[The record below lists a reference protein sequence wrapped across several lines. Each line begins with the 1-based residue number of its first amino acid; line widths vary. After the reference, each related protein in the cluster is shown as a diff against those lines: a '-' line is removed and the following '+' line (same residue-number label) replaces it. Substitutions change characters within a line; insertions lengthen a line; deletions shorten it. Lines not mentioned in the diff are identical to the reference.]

1 MLVDPSN
8 IRGSDLYQH
17 MIRLI
22 GPRPIAWIS
31 TQSSAGILNLA
42 PYSFFTGVTSKPPS
56 LVFSSVRKADGSLKD
71 TLTNI
76 LDTQEFV
83 VNVVPFKLAESM
95 VATSQEFATEIDEFE
110 ACSIATASSHK
121 VRVPRVA
128 DSPAAIECRLLQ
140 VVDVGSGPGAASLVI
155 GEIVAIS
162 IDDSVLD
169 ENRWPDP
176 AKLDLIGR
184 MGGNTYARTTD
195 RFDLVRPQ

>member
-1 MLVDPSN
+1 MLVDPN
-8 IRGSDLYQH
+8 ATRGSDLYQF

-22 GPRPIAWIS
+22 EPRPIAWIS

-71 TLTNI
+71 SLTNI

-110 ACSIATASSHK
+110 ACSIATAPSHK
-121 VRVPRVA
+121 VSVPRVA

-169 ENRWPDP
+169 EHHWPDP

-184 MGGNTYARTTD
+184 LGGNAYARTTD